1 MQSKKIHWGSPQA
14 KSALAD
20 AFAQNKAVLAES
32 DTVWG
37 LLTPAVPA
45 GAKELD
51 RLKKRRDKP
60 YLVLMGS
67 LEAVE
72 QVAHFPPNG
81 SYELAKK
88 AWPGPITL
96 LLPLLRV
103 SQSLTCFV
111 GQASKFS
118 EAQSSDGLIGVRVPD
133 HEPLRQ
139 SAHQYGGLFSTSANI
154 SGEPVSTKLEDIPE
168 SIRTEVGAIIYNDP
182 NYTPHTQPSTIVD
195 CSGKTLKIIR
205 YGAVIVP
212 IR

>member
-1 MQSKKIHWGSPQA
+1 MQSKKIYWGSPQS
-14 KSALAD
+14 KQALAA

-37 LLTPAVPA
+37 LLIPAVSA

-51 RLKKRRDKP
+51 GLKYRRDKP

-88 AWPGPITL
+88 AWPGPLTL

-111 GQASKFS
+111 GQAT
-118 EAQSSDGLIGVRVPD
+118 EIIGIRVPD

-139 SAHQYGGLFSTSANI
+139 AAAQYGGLFSTSANI
-154 SGEPVSTKLEDIPE
+154 SGEPVPTRLEDIPA
-168 SIRTEVGAIIYNDP
+168 SIRAEVGAIIYNDP

-195 CSGKTLKIIR
+195 CSGETLKIIR
-205 YGAVIVP
+205 HGAYKVNGP
-212 IR
+212 YY